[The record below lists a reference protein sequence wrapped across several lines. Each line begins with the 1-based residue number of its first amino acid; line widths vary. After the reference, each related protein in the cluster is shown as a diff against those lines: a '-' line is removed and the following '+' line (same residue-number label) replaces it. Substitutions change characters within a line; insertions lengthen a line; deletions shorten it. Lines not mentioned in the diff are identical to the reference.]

1 MAEKINPHD
10 LDRVIQVNDDLVSR
24 NIRNF
29 SINYRVADP
38 QGQSFWVNSCCGSYF
53 GEQGIWRRRPLYPVS
68 RRR

>member
-29 SINYRVADP
+29 SINYRVVDS
-38 QGQSFWVNSCCGSYF
+38 QGQSFWVNSCCGSC
-53 GEQGIWRRRPLYPVS
+53 V
-68 RRR
+68 